1 MEILA
6 VSCVHNDIE
15 NMFRLV
21 DAASKLDFDVVVFP
35 GDFTD
40 LNLPRGFTRVDVVK
54 IIVSELETLGK
65 PLVCV
70 PGSWD
75 KDTDVYLNKKGISV
89 HGRGKII
96 NGIGFYGYGGARTPF
111 NTLFEPADGEIEL
124 GLMKAYDEVKGAE
137 AKVQVTHMP
146 PARTAVDRIYSG
158 AHVGSEAVRKF
169 IELKKPEV
177 SISAHIHEA
186 KGIGDLGQTKLVNP
200 GRLPEGSAALISV
213 RKGHA
218 EARMVGLISEV
229 EVPVGENAVRN
240 GQI

>member
-21 DAASKLDFDVVVFP
+21 DAAGNLDFDVVVFP

-40 LNLPRGFTRVDVVK
+40 LNLPRGFTRVDVAK
-54 IIVSELETLGK
+54 IVVSELESLGK

-75 KDTDVYLNKKGISV
+75 KDVDSYLDKKGISV
-89 HGRGKII
+89 HGRGKVI
-96 NGIGFYGYGGARTPF
+96 NGVGFYGYGGARTPF

-124 GLMKAYDEVKGAE
+124 GLMKAYEEVKDAE

-158 AHVGSEAVRKF
+158 AHVGSEAVRRF
-169 IELKKPEV
+169 IEARRPEAA
-177 SISAHIHEA
+177 ISAHIHEA
-186 KGIGDLGQTKLVNP
+186 RGVGDLGSTKLVNP
-200 GRLPEGSAALISV
+200 GRLPEGNAALLSV

-218 EARMVGLISEV
+218 EARTVSLIQEVGA
-229 EVPVGENAVRN
+229 PV
-240 GQI
+240 

>member
-6 VSCVHNDIE
+6 VACVHNDIE
-15 NMFRLV
+15 NLMKLI
-21 DAASKLDFDVVVFP
+21 DAVREQDFDAVVFP

-40 LNLPRGFTRVDVVK
+40 LNLPKGFTRVDVAK
-54 IIVSELETLGK
+54 IVVAELESLGK
-65 PLVCV
+65 PLICV

-75 KDTDVYLNKKGISV
+75 KDVSPYLEKKGISV

-124 GLMKAYDEVKGAE
+124 GLIKAYEDVKGAE

-146 PARTAVDRIYSG
+146 PARTAIDKIFSG

-169 IELKKPEV
+169 IEEKRPEV
-177 SISAHIHEA
+177 AISAHIHEA
-186 KGIGDLGQTKLVNP
+186 RGVDDLGQTRLVNP
-200 GRLPEGSAALISV
+200 GRFPEGNAAIISV
-213 RKGHA
+213 RKGHS
-218 EARMVGLISEV
+218 EAKIISLIQEVGA
-229 EVPVGENAVRN
+229 PV
-240 GQI
+240 